1 MERNLRKTRVGTVVS
16 DKMDKTIVVA
26 VKDSVQHPLYK
37 KILKRTKKF
46 KAHDENNE
54 AGIGDR
60 VEIMETRK
68 ISKEVNWR
76 LDKTIV
82 VAVKDSVQ
90 HPLYKKILKRTKKFK
105 AHDEN
110 NEAGIGD
117 RVEIMETRKL
127 SKDVNWRLVKIVEK
141 AK

>member
-1 MERNLRKTRVGTVVS
+1 MERNLRKTRVGVVVS

-46 KAHDENNE
+46 KAPDENNE

-68 ISKEVNWR
+68 ISK
-76 LDKTIV
+76 
-82 VAVKDSVQ
+82 
-90 HPLYKKILKRTKKFK
+90 
-105 AHDEN
+105 
-110 NEAGIGD
+110 
-117 RVEIMETRKL
+117 
-127 SKDVNWRLVKIVEK
+127 DVNWRLVKIIEK

>member
-1 MERNLRKTRVGTVVS
+1 MERNLSKTRVGVVVS

-68 ISKEVNWR
+68 ISK
-76 LDKTIV
+76 
-82 VAVKDSVQ
+82 
-90 HPLYKKILKRTKKFK
+90 
-105 AHDEN
+105 
-110 NEAGIGD
+110 
-117 RVEIMETRKL
+117 
-127 SKDVNWRLVKIVEK
+127 DVNWRLVKIIEK